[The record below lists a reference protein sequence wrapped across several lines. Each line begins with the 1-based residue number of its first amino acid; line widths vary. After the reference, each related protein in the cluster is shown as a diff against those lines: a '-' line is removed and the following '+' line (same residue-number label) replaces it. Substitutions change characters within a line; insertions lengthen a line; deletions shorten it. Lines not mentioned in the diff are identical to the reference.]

1 MNPGNR
7 KNWQELFI
15 AGAVV
20 AILQMVVIQP
30 PAEAAANILSMKSP
44 ATNISTLS
52 VEPGT
57 ASSSCAECGV
67 PAALRNRITGLVIT
81 TALTDGGYVAVWQ
94 NKHDN
99 LVYGQCYSRK
109 DQPRGDVFRINA
121 DAKDGILPVILAR
134 GDGGFVARWQQDKQD
149 YEQHF
154 DSGGMPLGKEAKL
167 K

>member
-1 MNPGNR
+1 MNPGNS

-20 AILQMVVIQP
+20 TVLQMAVIQP
-30 PAEAAANILSMKSP
+30 PAEAAADILSMKSP
-44 ATNISTLS
+44 TASISTLP

-57 ASSSCAECGV
+57 VSSSCAECDM
-67 PAALRNRITGLVIT
+67 PAALRDRITGLVIT

-121 DAKDGILPVILAR
+121 DAKDGVLPVILAR
-134 GDGGFVARWQQDKQD
+134 RDGGFVARWQQDEQG

-154 DSGGMPLGKEAKL
+154 NSSGMPLGNEAKL